1 MPVAASRRDDLIKS
15 AAELFYHEGFHATGV
30 DRILEVSGVAKMTM
44 YKHFRSKNDLIVA
57 ALDRWNELRRNELE
71 ESLKQAADDPKSRLL
86 AAIQHIARQTEEE
99 DFNGCVFFHA
109 VAEFPEQDHPAH
121 RAAERHVRAIVELLA
136 REARAAGAEDPESLA
151 FNLVSL
157 LAGFHGVAHC
167 LGDNS
172 MVDAVVRGATATI
185 DLAIAGQAA
194 G

>member
-15 AAELFYHEGFHATGV
+15 AARLFYHEGFHATGV

-57 ALDRWNELRRNELE
+57 ALDRWNELKREELDDAI
-71 ESLKQAADDPKSRLL
+71 KQAEDSPRSRLL
-86 AAIQHIARQTEEE
+86 AAVQHIADETRSE

-121 RAAERHVRAIVELLA
+121 RAAERHVRSVVELLA
-136 REARAAGAEDPESLA
+136 REARDGGAEEPDALA
-151 FNLVSL
+151 YNLVSL
-157 LAGFHGVAHC
+157 LSGLHGMVHC

-172 MVDAVVRGATATI
+172 MAESTVRGATAAI
-185 DLAIAGQAA
+185 DDALGARGAG
-194 G
+194 